1 MTVSGKRL
9 TWVSRMIPKAVGIQR
24 GGAAAAWCGLI
35 SSDLPPGV
43 FWDLTAPLEHELPG
57 FAHRIIVNKA
67 YRFQLHQCK
76 LRPCLCLI
84 LTFMIMC
91 LGLSINEYII
101 SCLFVSIM
109 E

>member
-1 MTVSGKRL
+1 MSGRWL
-9 TWVSRMIPKAVGIQR
+9 TWVARIIPKATDVQVD
-24 GGAAAAWCGLI
+24 GAATRCGLI
-35 SSDLPPGV
+35 ASDLPPGV
-43 FWDLTAPLEHELPG
+43 FWDLTAPVEHELPG
-57 FAHRIIVNKA
+57 FAHRIVVNKA

-76 LRPCLCLI
+76 PRPCLCLI

-101 SCLFVSIM
+101 TCLLVSIM